1 MKTKKH
7 RKHEKPV
14 TMKRR
19 NQIMESKDI
28 NKDKYAEI
36 EEKYEKSVVFQK
48 EGNKKYATKS
58 QVENKL
64 VQIIKKG
71 IKDTSILPQNDF
83 YSFIT

>member
-48 EGNKKYATKS
+48 
-58 QVENKL
+58 
-64 VQIIKKG
+64 
-71 IKDTSILPQNDF
+71 
-83 YSFIT
+83 